1 MAKRKNPIV
10 RPFDYSRI
18 KKCSECEHSSIKG
31 ICKNNTLY
39 RYLRNGC
46 LREPNQPAE
55 RR

>member
-1 MAKRKNPIV
+1 MAKKKNPIL

-18 KKCSECEHSSIKG
+18 KKCSECDHSDWKG
-31 ICKNNTLY
+31 FCKNNTLY
-39 RYLRNGC
+39 RFLRNGC